1 MAKSDSIKQALA
13 EASRNL
19 ESDPSKS
26 WRARIDIPQ
35 TDDELHHWV
44 KTYLNIDIPRRSCCE
59 EHTPPFDAFAEAYF
73 ARVPRSVWV
82 ASRLTGKTLLLAT
95 LSLTES
101 ITLGASVTLLGGSGE
116 QSQRVHEYL
125 GGENNNL
132 PHSFWG
138 APDAPVWM
146 WDDSNSTKKRTKLVN
161 GGSIT
166 ALMASATSVRGPHPQ
181 RMRGDEIDEMD
192 QDLWDAASGQAMPN
206 KGIQDQQV
214 GSSTWHHPD
223 GTMAEELRRA
233 RRNGWSTAS
242 WCVYCCHEDLGG
254 FLTEDFLQRKK
265 VSVPKHV
272 WEVEFELG
280 RPSPEGRFLVT
291 DAMEFTFDKELGE
304 VEGILNQD
312 YIFEEPVEGAE
323 YATGA
328 DWAKSRDRTII
339 VTLRTDVDP
348 MRVVQYAHMG
358 HISFPRMVEVFNET
372 VRKYDSYA
380 CHDAT
385 GLGAVLHDYI
395 EVSSEGVVLQGRR
408 RSHIFSE
415 YIKALE
421 QHEIKSPDIEY
432 MKEEHSYAVTTDLYG
447 TGHPPDSIVAMA
459 LAYRASETL
468 DILY

>member
-1 MAKSDSIKQALA
+1 MAKPNPFQEALKQA
-13 EASRNL
+13 SDNL
-19 ESDPSKS
+19 QSDPAKS
-26 WRARIDIPQ
+26 WRARIDVP
-35 TDDELHHWV
+35 TNDDELHAWV
-44 KTYLNIDIPRRSCCE
+44 QEYLNISIPRRSCCE
-59 EHTPPFDAFAEAYF
+59 EHSAPFDAFAEAYF
-73 ARVPRSVWV
+73 AKAPRTVWV

-95 LSLTES
+95 LSLTEA

-125 GGENNNL
+125 GGENTNL
-132 PHSFWG
+132 PTSFW
-138 APDAPVWM
+138 AAADAPTWI
-146 WDDSNSTKKRTKLVN
+146 WNKGDSTKRRTKLVN
-161 GGSIT
+161 GGSVT

-223 GTMAEELRRA
+223 STMAEEIKRA
-233 RRNGWSTAS
+233 RRNGWPLHQ
-242 WCVYCCHEDLGG
+242 WCVYCVRESNGG
-254 FLTEDFLQRKK
+254 FLSDDFIQRKK
-265 VSVPKHV
+265 NSVPKHV
-272 WEVEFELG
+272 WEVEFELS

-291 DAMEFTFDKELGE
+291 DALEYTFDKELGE
-304 VEGILNQD
+304 YEGLLNHE
-312 YIFEEPVEGAE
+312 YTFEEPVDGAE

-339 VTLRTDVDP
+339 VTLRIDTEP

-358 HISFPRMVEVFNET
+358 HISFPRMVEVFNDT
-372 VRKYDSYA
+372 VKKYDSHA

-395 EVSSEGVVLQGRR
+395 EVVSEGVVLQGRR
-408 RSHIFSE
+408 RQRTFSE

-432 MKEEHSYAVTTDLYG
+432 MKEEHMYAVTTDLYG

-459 LAYRASETL
+459 LAYRAAETL
-468 DILY
+468 QVLY